1 VTVSD
6 RDVMRLFDGELD
18 PDEARRIA
26 VERRG
31 DPSVNTRLAGLSQVA
46 AFTRVWARE
55 RGVKVPSRPLPRR
68 EWTLSR
74 RLAFG
79 GAVASL
85 TALTALFLFG
95 PGTTSGSAF
104 SVPKSLVPAAA
115 VAVEQVDFGSHA
127 GTIFSVSAAG
137 TETTVVWL
145 SDDADEN
152 SLAL

>member
-6 RDVMRLFDGELD
+6 RDVMRLFDGEL
-18 PDEARRIA
+18 EGEEALRVLAARR
-26 VERRG
+26 V
-31 DPSVNTRLAGLSQVA
+31 DPSVDTRLASLRQVA
-46 AFTRVWARE
+46 AFTRAWSRE
-55 RGVKVPSRPLPRR
+55 RDIRVPSRGVPRR
-68 EWTLSR
+68 GWTPKR

-79 GAVASL
+79 GAVVSL
-85 TALTALFLFG
+85 AALALLPLFG
-95 PGTTSGSAF
+95 PTTPGGA
-104 SVPKSLVPAAA
+104 VTAPGPGAKATA
-115 VAVEQVDFGSHA
+115 VAVEQVDFGARA

>member
-1 VTVSD
+1 MKVPD

-18 PDEARRIA
+18 ASGRHRVAE
-26 VERRG
+26 ERLR
-31 DPSVNTRLAGLSQVA
+31 DPSVDARLAGLLQVA

-55 RGVKVPSRPLPRR
+55 RRVRSAPRPVRRWETLGV
-68 EWTLSR
+68 

-79 GAVASL
+79 GAVLSL
-85 TALTALFLFG
+85 AALLLLPRLGFDAAGNAARPVLERL
-95 PGTTSGSAF
+95 
-104 SVPKSLVPAAA
+104 PAAA
-115 VAVEQVDFGSHA
+115 VAVEQVDFGAHA

-145 SDDADEN
+145 SDDADES

>member
-1 VTVSD
+1 MKVPD

-18 PDEARRIA
+18 EAERRRLAEARLR
-26 VERRG
+26 
-31 DPSVNTRLAGLSQVA
+31 DPSVDARLAGLLQVA

-55 RGVKVPSRPLPRR
+55 RRVRLMPRR
-68 EWTLSR
+68 VGRSERTLGL
-74 RLAFG
+74 RLAVG
-79 GAVASL
+79 GAVLSIA
-85 TALTALFLFG
+85 ALFVLPRLG
-95 PGTTSGSAF
+95 AGAAESATRA
-104 SVPKSLVPAAA
+104 VPHGLPA
-115 VAVEQVDFGSHA
+115 VAVEHVDFGTRQ